1 VLLDSVLQVHI
12 IELRKAERL
21 RKLPAPLRAWI
32 ACLLHTLNE
41 AAMNAITYPPVKEAL
56 QHLEQMYAEED
67 LRLAAERRQQALIDD
82 QNALAWALHEGE
94 KSGLEKGEQIGL
106 EKGEQIGLEKGE
118 RIGLKKGQQI
128 GLQKGEQLGLQKGI
142 QQGIQQGMQ
151 QQRKTL
157 LSMLEHKF
165 GALPPSFQVRLENAD
180 AQQLQAWSLGLL
192 DAQRIE
198 DVFA

>member
-1 VLLDSVLQVHI
+1 VHI

-82 QNALAWALHEGE
+82 QSALAWALHEGE

-118 RIGLKKGQQI
+118 QI
-128 GLQKGEQLGLQKGI
+128 GLEKGEQIGLQKGI
-142 QQGIQQGMQ
+142 QQGIQQ
-151 QQRKTL
+151 QRQML

-165 GALPPSFQVRLENAD
+165 GALSPSVQARLENAD
-180 AQQLQAWSLGLL
+180 AQQLQAWSLSLL
-192 DAQRIE
+192 DARRIE
-198 DVFA
+198 DVFV

>member
-1 VLLDSVLQVHI
+1 MDSVLQVHI

-67 LRLAAERRQQALIDD
+67 LRLAAERRQQALVDD

-94 KSGLEKGEQIGL
+94 QIGL
-106 EKGEQIGLEKGE
+106 EKGEQIGL
-118 RIGLKKGQQI
+118 
-128 GLQKGEQLGLQKGI
+128 QK
-142 QQGIQQGMQ
+142 GIQQGMQ
-151 QQRKTL
+151 QQRQTL

-165 GALPPSFQVRLENAD
+165 GALLPSFLARLENAD
-180 AQQLQAWSLGLL
+180 AQQLQAWSLNLL